1 MKYKSEYSVKKMVV
15 ISILSGILSFLLA
28 HFGFEG
34 RLGDIDVSIPWSL
47 IFPIL
52 VAIAFGSKYGLIA
65 GLSGGAY
72 FPFLL
77 WYNNG
82 IPNLSTAIIYL
93 FVYFLL
99 GLLHNSSFWSKQK
112 HNAIRIF
119 SIISLCI
126 AIYFLYYLLLF
137 NPLLSLNSVFGFK
150 NSINWLDTNILVIFI
165 IKESVNLI
173 VLSFVATTLLELAW
187 VRKLLGMPFIAS
199 TKPNNL
205 ILTFVIIVSSTL
217 WLLLVGLGYSLLY
230 EDNGFTSQQL
240 NLIFFVILASSFVV
254 SNVLF
259 KYNEKKF
266 NAERALIERET
277 KNRETIELAV
287 DGIVQGSPEGL
298 ITVVNSYFSSLI
310 GKTREELLGKHISSI
325 FSQEELKTNPLRFD
339 LLQKGEIISFERK
352 IIHTNGTEVPIEMRS
367 KMMPDGS
374 YQAIFRDITE
384 RKLAEAELIKAKEQI
399 EESEHRLTL
408 ATKSGQLGIWD
419 WNVKENTMIW
429 DETMFKLYGITP
441 ESFPNSIDAWIN
453 GLHPEDKQRAIEEC
467 NLALNGEK
475 EFNSIFRVVHPNGTV
490 LYLKGD
496 GLVLRDADQKP
507 IRMIGINKD
516 ITEIQMAEENLL
528 IEKKRLTM
536 LLEAFPGFIYLQ
548 SPNYT
553 IKYANRYFIDHF
565 GEINDKKCYNVL
577 WNREDICE
585 HCPSSKSFETN
596 EPNEWEWNQAP
607 DGRIYHIYDYPFF
620 DSDGTKLVLEIG
632 VDITE
637 QKQAE
642 AELLKAKDQAEE
654 SDRLKSAFLANMS
667 HEIRTPMNGILGFAE
682 LLKEPNL
689 TGEEHDMYLEIIE
702 KSGVRMLN
710 IINDIVSISKIEAGL
725 MKLYWEESNI
735 NEQIDF
741 IYNFF
746 KPEVEGKKIL
756 FSCHKGLPSNEA
768 LIKTDREKLY
778 AILTNLVKNAI
789 KYSEKGSIELGY
801 TKKEKHLEFY
811 VKDTGIGIP
820 DYRQDAIFERFIQAD
835 ITDKM
840 AQQGAGLGLSIS
852 KAYVEMM
859 GGKIWVD
866 SEFGKG
872 STFYFSLPYLR

>member
-1 MKYKSEYSVKKMVV
+1 MKYKSGYSVKKMIV
-15 ISILSGILSFLLA
+15 ISILSGILSLLLA
-28 HFGFEG
+28 NFGFEG
-34 RLGDIDVSIPWSL
+34 RLGEIEVSIPWSL

-52 VAIAFGSKYGLIA
+52 IAIGFGSKYGLIA

-82 IPNLSTAIIYL
+82 IPNISTAIIYL

-99 GLLHNSSFWSKQK
+99 GLLHNGSFWSKQK
-112 HNAIRIF
+112 DQSIRIF
-119 SIISLCI
+119 TIISFCI
-126 AIYFLYYLLLF
+126 AIYSIYYMLLF
-137 NPLLSLNSVFGFK
+137 NPLLSLNSVFGFN
-150 NSINWLDTNILVIFI
+150 NSIDWLHTNILVIFI

-173 VLSFVATTLLELAW
+173 VLSFVASTFLELAW

-199 TKPNNL
+199 TKPNNA
-205 ILTFVIIVSSTL
+205 ILTYVIIVSGTL
-217 WLLLVGLGYSLLY
+217 CLLLVGLGEALLY
-230 EDNGFTSQQL
+230 PDNGFTSQHL

-259 KYNEKKF
+259 MYNERKF

-325 FSQEELKTNPLRFD
+325 FSPEELKTNPLRFD
-339 LLQKGEIISFERK
+339 LLQKGEIISYERK
-352 IIHTNGTEVPIEMRS
+352 IIHTNGTEIPIEMRS

-384 RKLAEAELIKAKEQI
+384 RKLAEAEL
-399 EESEHRLTL
+399 
-408 ATKSGQLGIWD
+408 
-419 WNVKENTMIW
+419 M
-429 DETMFKLYGITP
+429 
-441 ESFPNSIDAWIN
+441 
-453 GLHPEDKQRAIEEC
+453 
-467 NLALNGEK
+467 
-475 EFNSIFRVVHPNGTV
+475 
-490 LYLKGD
+490 
-496 GLVLRDADQKP
+496 
-507 IRMIGINKD
+507 
-516 ITEIQMAEENLL
+516 
-528 IEKKRLTM
+528 
-536 LLEAFPGFIYLQ
+536 
-548 SPNYT
+548 
-553 IKYANRYFIDHF
+553 
-565 GEINDKKCYNVL
+565 
-577 WNREDICE
+577 
-585 HCPSSKSFETN
+585 
-596 EPNEWEWNQAP
+596 
-607 DGRIYHIYDYPFF
+607 
-620 DSDGTKLVLEIG
+620 
-632 VDITE
+632 
-637 QKQAE
+637 
-642 AELLKAKDQAEE
+642 KAKDQAEE

-689 TGEEHDMYLEIIE
+689 SGEEHNMYLEIIE

-710 IINDIVSISKIEAGL
+710 IINDIVCISKIEAGL

-741 IYNFF
+741 IYTFF
-746 KPEVEGKKIL
+746 KPEVEGKKMM

-778 AILTNLVKNAI
+778 AILTNLVKNSI

-801 TKKEKHLEFY
+801 LKKENHLEFY

-820 DYRQDAIFERFIQAD
+820 EFRQEAIFERFIQAD
-835 ITDKM
+835 IDDKM

-852 KAYVEMM
+852 KAYIEMM
-859 GGKIWVD
+859 GGNIWVD
-866 SEFGKG
+866 SEIGKG
-872 STFYFSLPYLR
+872 STFYFTLPYLR

>member
-28 HFGFEG
+28 NFGFEG

-52 VAIAFGSKYGLIA
+52 IAIAFGSKYGLIA
-65 GLSGGAY
+65 GLSGGAF

-82 IPNLSTAIIYL
+82 IPNLSTTIIYL

-112 HNAIRIF
+112 HNDIRIF
-119 SIISLCI
+119 TIISFCI
-126 AIYFLYYLLLF
+126 AIYSLYYLLLF
-137 NPLLSLNSVFGFK
+137 NPLLSLNSVFGFNK
-150 NSINWLDTNILVIFI
+150 SINWIHTNILVIFI

-173 VLSFVATTLLELAW
+173 ILSFVATTLLELAW

-199 TKPNNL
+199 TKPNNV
-205 ILTFVIIVSSTL
+205 ILTFVIIVSGTL
-217 WLLLVGLGYSLLY
+217 WLLLVGLGYSLLF

-325 FSQEELKTNPLRFD
+325 FSEEELKINPLRFD

-384 RKLAEAELIKAKEQI
+384 RKLAEAEL
-399 EESEHRLTL
+399 
-408 ATKSGQLGIWD
+408 
-419 WNVKENTMIW
+419 
-429 DETMFKLYGITP
+429 
-441 ESFPNSIDAWIN
+441 
-453 GLHPEDKQRAIEEC
+453 
-467 NLALNGEK
+467 
-475 EFNSIFRVVHPNGTV
+475 
-490 LYLKGD
+490 LK
-496 GLVLRDADQKP
+496 V
-507 IRMIGINKD
+507 
-516 ITEIQMAEENLL
+516 
-528 IEKKRLTM
+528 
-536 LLEAFPGFIYLQ
+536 
-548 SPNYT
+548 
-553 IKYANRYFIDHF
+553 
-565 GEINDKKCYNVL
+565 
-577 WNREDICE
+577 
-585 HCPSSKSFETN
+585 
-596 EPNEWEWNQAP
+596 
-607 DGRIYHIYDYPFF
+607 
-620 DSDGTKLVLEIG
+620 
-632 VDITE
+632 
-637 QKQAE
+637 
-642 AELLKAKDQAEE
+642 KDQAEE

-702 KSGVRMLN
+702 KSGIRMLN
-710 IINDIVSISKIEAGL
+710 IINDIISISKIEAGL

-741 IYNFF
+741 IYTFF
-746 KPEVEGKKIL
+746 KPEVEGKKIQ

-835 ITDKM
+835 IADKM

-872 STFYFSLPYLR
+872 STFYFTIPYLR